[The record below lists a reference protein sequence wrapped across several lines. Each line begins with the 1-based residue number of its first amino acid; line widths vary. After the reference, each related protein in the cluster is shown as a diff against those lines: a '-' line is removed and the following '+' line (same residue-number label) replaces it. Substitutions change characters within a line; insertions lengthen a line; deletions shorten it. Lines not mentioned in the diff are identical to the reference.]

1 MSSFRPNWNSSY
13 DRYSGIFPPAIKWL
27 LISNVAM
34 FVLPRVFFTNL
45 DLFHRF
51 FGLVPVMIWDR
62 FFLWQLVTY
71 MFLHGGFWHILMNM
85 FILWMFG
92 AELERTWGSKEFTK
106 FYFIAGIG
114 AGLVNVLF
122 AAFRPSMGY
131 IPIIGASGA
140 IYGILVAYAVL
151 FPERYVYVYFM
162 IPVKVKYLVIFLVA
176 LEFFSTYQADGVA
189 HFAHLGGALVGFL
202 YLKYEWRWK
211 INRWSPSNLIRKVKA
226 EAMAKKHAEG
236 MRLMDDVDAILDKIN
251 QVGYDNLTRK
261 EKKILEKAS
270 DKLSKHG
277 QE

>member
-1 MSSFRPNWNSSY
+1 MSSYRPYWNNSY
-13 DRYSGIFPPAIKWL
+13 DRGNGMFPPAIKWL
-27 LISNVAM
+27 LISNAAL
-34 FVLPRVFFTNL
+34 FILPQVFHLNL
-45 DLFHRF
+45 DFFHRM
-51 FGLVPVMIWDR
+51 FGLVPFMIWDR

-71 MFLHGGFWHILMNM
+71 MFIHGGVWHILMNM

-92 AELERTWGSKEFTK
+92 RELEQTWGTREFTK

-114 AGLVNVLF
+114 AGLINVLV
-122 AAFRPSMGY
+122 ATVIRSMWY
-131 IPIIGASGA
+131 IPIVGASGA
-140 IYGILVAYAVL
+140 IYGILVAYAML

-176 LEFFSTYQADGVA
+176 LEFFSGLQADGVA
-189 HFAHLGGALVGFL
+189 HFAHLGGALVGFI

-211 INRWSPSNLIRKVKA
+211 TNRWSPGNLLRKVKA

-236 MRLMDDVDAILDKIN
+236 MRLMDEVDAILDKIN
-251 QVGYDNLTRK
+251 QVGYDNLTRR

-270 DKLSKHG
+270 DRLSKHG